1 MKKQILLVAV
11 SVLALTTTANANY
24 VTGSFDVGGVMNA
37 STQDQ
42 LESSSNFNIGFGA
55 RINKRIRAE
64 GSFSHRSSETNE
76 AQMIYHSG
84 LTELADLQYTR
95 EVTNNIIFGTMF
107 YDFENEG
114 KLKPFVGIGF
124 GFGTSDT
131 KISNFESEIGNV
143 YWTLEGEADETFL
156 AYRGIFGIGYEINK
170 NTTLD
175 FSYELL
181 GASSSSG
188 NSFNVGLRYNF

>member
-1 MKKQILLVAV
+1 MKKQILLAV
-11 SVLALTTTANANY
+11 SILALTTTTNANY
-24 VTGSFDVGGVMNA
+24 VTGSFDIGGVMNS
-37 STQDQ
+37 STQDK

-76 AQMIYHSG
+76 AQLIYDSVSTA
-84 LTELADLQYTR
+84 LFALQYKS
-95 EVTNNIIFGTMF
+95 EVTSNIVFGTIF
-107 YDFENEG
+107 YDFENQG

-124 GFGTSDT
+124 GFGSSEG
-131 KISNFESEIGNV
+131 KISDVRSEAGGV
-143 YWTLEGEADETFL
+143 YWPGEGEADETFL

-170 NTTLD
+170 NATLD

-181 GASSSSG
+181 GASSDSG